1 MTPTVALPSL
11 DARRYAETFGVFL
24 EHSREYTLMVDELVR
39 VIHAHVPPGFRM
51 LDIGAGTG
59 CLIRSLAERPDVK
72 LARYAAY
79 EPNPRHVE
87 ALRAV
92 LAQLP
97 VPSRLHPEG
106 YSEATRIEGCF
117 DLVLF
122 SHSLYWMPDPAG
134 ALMHAA
140 ESLAPGGIAIAL
152 LQGPYGVHA
161 LFHLFEDH
169 YRRLTPMLQ
178 NNRMSSHELVA
189 GLRARGV
196 EPEVRMLKTA
206 MDLTG
211 LFDACHAD
219 ALSEFISFL
228 LQLEFGSLPQ
238 RLQQDIIQ
246 YIEGGCVI
254 AGDKLLWYLPN
265 ASVVVRRAAIPA
277 ARGQDDG

>member
-1 MTPTVALPSL
+1 M
-11 DARRYAETFGVFL
+11 D
-24 EHSREYTLMVDELVR
+24 
-39 VIHAHVPPGFRM
+39 
-51 LDIGAGTG
+51 
-59 CLIRSLAERPDVK
+59 
-72 LARYAAY
+72 
-79 EPNPRHVE
+79 

-92 LAQLP
+92 LAHLP
-97 VPSRLHPEG
+97 VASRLHPEG
-106 YSEATRIEGCF
+106 FSEATRIAGGF

-122 SHSLYWMPDPAG
+122 SHSLYWMPDPA
-134 ALMHAA
+134 ATLLHAA
-140 ESLAPGGIAIAL
+140 RSLTPDGVAIAL

-161 LFHLFEDH
+161 LFNLFEDH

-196 EPEVRMLKTA
+196 EPEVRMLKTP

-219 ALSEFISFL
+219 ALNEFISFL

-265 ASVVVRRAAIPA
+265 ASVVVHRAAIPA